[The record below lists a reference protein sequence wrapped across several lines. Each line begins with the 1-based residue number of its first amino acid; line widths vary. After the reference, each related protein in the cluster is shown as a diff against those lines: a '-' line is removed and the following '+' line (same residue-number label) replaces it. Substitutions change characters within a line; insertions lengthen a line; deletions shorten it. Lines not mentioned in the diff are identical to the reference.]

1 MRNSRCGGG
10 RNRGSCSPKAL
21 KGPWGLGWESLLP
34 RPQVPRVSASDPS
47 SRTLGAAPVR
57 LTSPWALL
65 PSRPLPASLPKVPA
79 SHQDP
84 LVGGGGWGG
93 SWELVLSERARGS
106 HPLVLGTGLEPRW
119 RVLFSGRIVEFCR
132 VRVLHFSVVNHPP
145 PPPRFFS
152 PPCPISGFGGYRSIF
167 FSTHPP
173 SPVAFFFFFF
183 AANPLASGRQYYFCV
198 YLAHHLSGRAVRLK
212 ILA

>member
-1 MRNSRCGGG
+1 MRRRPQPGTLLS
-10 RNRGSCSPKAL
+10 
-21 KGPWGLGWESLLP
+21 KGAEGPLGLGWESLLP
-34 RPQVPRVSASDPS
+34 RPQVPRVSASDPP

-65 PSRPLPASLPKVPA
+65 PSRPLPASPPKVPA

-84 LVGGGGWGG
+84 RVGGWWVGG

-132 VRVLHFSVVNHPP
+132 VRVLHFSAVNRPP

-152 PPCPISGFGGYRSIF
+152 PPCPISGFGGYRSFF
-167 FSTHPP
+167 FSTHPT
-173 SPVAFFFFFF
+173 SPVTFFFFF

-212 ILA
+212 IFASS